1 MRVRAAAAVRRPSVR
16 PRGALPEQEG
26 KEEGDTVENFRQIKE

>member
-1 MRVRAAAAVRRPSVR
+1 MRVRAAAVRRPSVRR